1 MTISR
6 RKYNERIIYSL
17 LLATVLN
24 VSVADELMD
33 ARDSAT
39 DLAIKNEQLSNKFR
53 LVSYLLS
60 NSTLQARIKTSNNE
74 AAILFLDRAE
84 TDYKLAKKQIKEEN
98 WLEANAIVDSV
109 IRDLTKI
116 AKLVSESKHTVKQY
130 QDALQKVKSFVLPKS
145 EKTSEEDSML
155 LQTSLSKISELMASA
170 EHKSKQGNY
179 RKAISELNEAYAL
192 KASLLDEIKHS
203 ETIFYVE
210 DYKTDDEYKYLL
222 KRTEHYLGLVN
233 MVLGKKQ
240 FREQTKKSIDTYVYQ
255 SKEKVKTVADLAKN
269 VSHEK
274 AIDVLNESVSDLTD
288 ALKIMGIRV

>member
-1 MTISR
+1 MFR
-6 RKYNERIIYSL
+6 RKHNKKFIYSL
-17 LLATVLN
+17 SLAAVLN

-39 DLAIKNEQLSNKFR
+39 DLVIKNEQLGHKFR
-53 LVSYLLS
+53 MASYLLS
-60 NSTLQARIKTSNNE
+60 HTQLKTRIKTSNNE
-74 AAILFLDRAE
+74 AAILLLDRAE
-84 TDYKLAKKQIKEEN
+84 TDYKLAKKRIEEEN

-109 IRDLTKI
+109 IRDLTKS
-116 AKLVSESKHTVKQY
+116 AKLVSKSKYTTKRY

-145 EKTSEEDSML
+145 DKTSEEDSIL

-192 KASLLDEIKHS
+192 KVSLLDEIKHP

-210 DYKTDDEYKYLL
+210 DYKTDEDEYKYLL

-240 FREQTKKSIDTYVYQ
+240 FSEQTKKLIDTYVYQ
-255 SKEKVKTVADLAKN
+255 SKEKVKAAKGLAKN
-269 VSHEK
+269 VGHEK
-274 AIDVLNESVSDLTD
+274 AIDVLNESVSDLTN
-288 ALKIMGIRV
+288 ALKIMGIQV